1 MEKENYK
8 LGDLVLIDV
17 NSSEDWAHLKEKGK
31 DHPLRLRGVITEIR
45 EEDSI
50 VVKFAG
56 WTAYLK
62 SSDLLKAS

>member
-1 MEKENYK
+1 MEKEKYK

-17 NSSEDWAHLKEKGK
+17 DSSEDWAYLKEKGK
-31 DHPLRLRGVITEIR
+31 DHPLRLRGVITEVR
-45 EEDSI
+45 ENNI

-62 SSDLLKAS
+62 SSDLLIAS

>member
-1 MEKENYK
+1 MEKEEYT
-8 LGDLVLIDV
+8 LGDLVLINVD
-17 NSSEDWAHLKEKGK
+17 SSEDWLHLREKGR

-45 EEDSI
+45 EDNI

-62 SSDLLKAS
+62 SSDLLRAS